1 MTFRALVVGLVGIV
15 LVCFIVAWAE
25 LVTGQIMIGFLQLPP
40 VVVAALLVLVL
51 LTKGLRRVA
60 PRLALRP
67 GEIVVVYCMMLIASM
82 ISSRGLMEDLLP
94 TLVGVNYFANPGNR
108 WEEFFFPNIQQR
120 LVPWDTGGG
129 PHQFAATA
137 FFEGL
142 QEGET
147 LPWQAWLRPLA
158 NWLVLIGA
166 VYLAFLCLSAIL
178 RRQWQDSER
187 LSYPL
192 VQLPLEMIREQPGRS
207 FFSNPLTWIGFA
219 LPTIIFGLNGLRNLY
234 PAIPAINVD
243 IDINA
248 LLGSHRPWSDVTFF
262 HAYLSLGSVGFFYLL
277 PSELLFSFWFFHL
290 LSKVQDLMFSVLAFP
305 PISTPHGSGNGYM
318 DYQTAGAYFMLVIYL
333 GAVALPYLKGVVRRA
348 FTRAGPV
355 GEEEMIPHRT
365 ALWGLAAGL
374 IGAAVWLGCAGVGL
388 GFAVF
393 SLLVY
398 VFVEAIVMARGCA
411 EAGLPMTE
419 GCFTPMDISA
429 LVSSPASL
437 GARTLTSI
445 AFFDAMFTR
454 DLRGLVL
461 TGFLDGQKLGD
472 EVGLAR
478 RKLLYVFVIAL
489 GVSIPVAA
497 AIELWL
503 PYHRGALGMYSFPYR
518 GNDIQFFRENGA
530 FLQGESRPMVGSSA
544 SFIAGGLITAFLAM
558 MRFRYASWP
567 LHPLGYALSTS
578 WTVMVFWFP
587 MFLAWIC
594 KWAVI
599 HFGGMKLYA
608 RVRPLFLGLIFGEFT
623 SAVFWTLLAAIWNI
637 GAPFFPWP

>member
-51 LTKGLRRVA
+51 LTKGVRRVA
-60 PRLALRP
+60 PRLALKP
-67 GEIVVVYCMMLIASM
+67 GEIAVVYCMMLIASM

-108 WEEFFFPNIQQR
+108 WEEFFFPNIHQR

-129 PHQFAATA
+129 PHQFVATA

-142 QEGET
+142 QEGER

-234 PAIPAINVD
+234 PAIPGINVD

-262 HAYLSLGSVGFFYLL
+262 HAYLSLGSVGFFFLL
-277 PSELLFSFWFFHL
+277 PSELLFSFWFFHVL
-290 LSKVQDLMFSVLAFP
+290 AKVQDLVFSMLAFP

-318 DYQTAGAYFMLVIYL
+318 DYQTAGAYFMLVISL
-333 GAVALPYLKGVVRRA
+333 GAVALPHLKGVLRRA
-348 FTRAGPV
+348 FTRAGPA
-355 GEEEMIPHRT
+355 GGEEMIPHRT
-365 ALWGLAAGL
+365 AVWGLAAGL
-374 IGAAVWLGCAGVGL
+374 IGAAVWLGYAGVGV

-429 LVSSPASL
+429 LIAPPASL
-437 GARTLTSI
+437 GARSLTSI

-472 EVGLAR
+472 EIGLAR

-489 GVSIPVAA
+489 VVSIPVAA
-497 AIELWL
+497 VIELWL
-503 PYHRGALGMYSFPYR
+503 PYQRGALGMYSFAYR

-544 SFIAGGLITAFLAM
+544 SFIAGGVITAFLAM

-594 KWAVI
+594 KWAVV

-623 SAVFWTLLAAIWNI
+623 SAVFWTLLAAVWNI